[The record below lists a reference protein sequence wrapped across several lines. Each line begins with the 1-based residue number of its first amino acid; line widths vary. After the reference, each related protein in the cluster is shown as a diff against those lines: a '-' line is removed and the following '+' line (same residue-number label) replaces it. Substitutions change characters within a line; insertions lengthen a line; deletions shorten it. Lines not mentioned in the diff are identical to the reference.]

1 MQRTKLWL
9 IAAVIMITAGVVLLA
24 AVELVYVPRIEAY
37 GLAAASWAQQPW
49 SETVPVLQEYGLN
62 AASVVLA
69 SVLGIT
75 GGLLLIVGLV
85 LLVVALVLRA
95 ISKTRIEITVGTRW

>member
-24 AVELVYVPRIEAY
+24 SVELVYVPRIEAY

-49 SETVPVLQEYGLN
+49 SEMAPVLQDWQ
-62 AASVVLA
+62 ACWASPADYCSLWV
-69 SVLGIT
+69 
-75 GGLLLIVGLV
+75 
-85 LLVVALVLRA
+85 
-95 ISKTRIEITVGTRW
+95 WFC